1 MITVDGPAASGKGTI
16 ASRLGAAYALPVLR
30 HRLFRNFAAVSDG
43 ISTDMIVEH
52 VLKHVAEPDYR

>member
-1 MITVDGPAASGKGTI
+1 V
-16 ASRLGAAYALPVLR
+16 RAYALPVLR